1 MKDETEVKSN
11 SQIESEPKA
20 IELTNMNAESEE
32 EKEERD
38 FSSDDSI
45 ADPNYH
51 DENNDLLS
59 DSDETVEEN
68 EEENISR
75 ESNQNITRKRKMQP
89 ELWKSNVAKR
99 LRNAGKE
106 YVGKII
112 KLYERDD

>member
-1 MKDETEVKSN
+1 MKDETAVESN
-11 SQIESEPKA
+11 LQIESEAKA

-32 EKEERD
+32 GKEEKD

-51 DENNDLLS
+51 IENNDLSS

-75 ESNQNITRKRKMQP
+75 KSNQNITRKRKMQP

-99 LRNAGKE
+99 LRNQGKNM
-106 YVGKII
+106 
-112 KLYERDD
+112 